1 MTLTYCLSLLTTLD
15 RRVMTGRPY
24 GNVLLSLGL
33 IQALLITIFVCLN
46 GHCLA
51 YSNTGSTDVES
62 AFGEGKRHYDNGDME
77 SAYGTWS
84 KLFGDPVYGSAAY
97 ILLSQKYLIS
107 GKPELAEQLIKRF
120 SKEYPGSVYSK
131 RAGEILADALYEQGK
146 PEALKLLSGQLSGS
160 SERRKPTILFKLAT
174 IDNRLGNHN
183 SAASNYRKLFLEYPS
198 TVEGLKSVDELASL
212 VTKGKIAKPVFT
224 DAEQMSRAA
233 RLYSSGRFDL
243 AAEAYQALLKRKP
256 SDNNLTLKIARCRF
270 KERRNEQ
277 SLAILR
283 RISKGNLTE
292 NQRVEALT
300 VMALI
305 HWRMDRYKDFE
316 ECCKFLM
323 EKGPASS
330 KQKALFYLAAY
341 NFERGNTSVAQ
352 GYFERLLK
360 QHPQSQYSKD
370 ARWRLAWIHYLN
382 GKFSEASESYKQ
394 VRNVFRDGKMD
405 SASKYWEAR
414 SLIRGGRVKEAE
426 PLLKSL
432 VTDDPLGYYGLE
444 AERIMKSSGL
454 EVDHNGV
461 CSRRFPDLTLSPG
474 LQDNPLIY
482 AATKLMEKGVYDLAS
497 INLEALPAG
506 MLSSPPL
513 AFLAARAAHG
523 SENHAKAWEI
533 ISTNFGALLRNP
545 PQDTPPEIL
554 EIAFPRVY
562 MGHTVQ
568 TARKHSMDPNLIWA
582 LIRQESR
589 YNPNAVSPA
598 GALGLMQITPA
609 AVGPTR
615 ASKVSPDNITEL
627 LDPEKN
633 ISLGVQLL
641 SKNLNSFHGN
651 MVPAIAAYNADIKKV
666 RDWVHRNGKLQQD
679 EFVELIPFQETRN
692 YVKHVLAGYAA
703 YKTVHKRRELAG
715 YW

>member
-1 MTLTYCLSLLTTLD
+1 
-15 RRVMTGRPY
+15 MTGQPCK
-24 GNVLLSLGL
+24 NVLLTLALVPAFL
-33 IQALLITIFVCLN
+33 IPFLLCSSD
-46 GHCLA
+46 CCEA
-51 YSNTGSTDVES
+51 YSNSASTNVES
-62 AFGEGKRHYDNGDME
+62 AFTEGKRHCDNGDMQ
-77 SAYGTWS
+77 SAYGIWS
-84 KLFGDPVYGSAAY
+84 KIFGEPVYGSAAY
-97 ILLSQKYLIS
+97 ILLSKKYLIS

-131 RAGEILADALYEQGK
+131 MAEKILTDSLYEQSK
-146 PEALKLLSGQLSGS
+146 AEALKLLSTQLSSS
-160 SERRKPTILFKLAT
+160 SERKKPAILFKLAT
-174 IDNRLGNHN
+174 IENRRGNHN
-183 SAASNYRKLFLEYPS
+183 IAANNYRKLFLEYPAA
-198 TVEGLKSVDELASL
+198 VEGLKSVDELASL
-212 VTKGKIAKPVFT
+212 VTKGKITKPVFT

-243 AAEAYQALLKRKP
+243 AADAYQALLKKKP

-277 SLAILR
+277 SLAILK

-292 NQRVEALT
+292 NQRLEALT

-316 ECCKFLM
+316 ECCKLLM

-330 KQKALFYLAAY
+330 KQKALFYLASY
-341 NFERGNTSVAQ
+341 NFERGNNSIAQ
-352 GYFERLLK
+352 SYFERLIK
-360 QHPQSQYSKD
+360 QYPQSQYANN

-382 GKFSEASESYKQ
+382 GKFDEASESYKQ
-394 VRNVFRDGKMD
+394 VRYVFRDGKMD
-405 SASKYWEAR
+405 SPSKYWEAR

-426 PLLKSL
+426 LLLKNL
-432 VTDDPLGYYGLE
+432 VADDPMGYYGLE
-444 AERIMKSSGL
+444 AERIVKSSGL
-454 EVDHNGV
+454 DVDRNGV
-461 CSRRFPDLTLSPG
+461 CNRKFPDLTLSPD
-474 LQDNPLIY
+474 LKNNPLIS

-506 MLSSPPL
+506 MLSSPPV
-513 AFLAARAAHG
+513 AFLAARAAYG
-523 SENHAKAWEI
+523 SENYSKAWEI
-533 ISTNFGALLRNP
+533 IATNFGDLLRNP

-554 EIAFPRVY
+554 EIAFPRVHL
-562 MGHTVQ
+562 GHTVQ
-568 TARKHSMDPNLIWA
+568 TANKHSMDPNLVWA

-615 ASKVSPDNITEL
+615 TSRVSADNIAQL
-627 LDPEKN
+627 LDPKKN

-666 RDWVHRNGKLQQD
+666 REWVHRNGKLQQD

-703 YKTVHKRRELAG
+703 YKAVHKKRELAG
-715 YW
+715 YL